1 MKVKL
6 KLFASLRKDRF
17 KEKVIA
23 VNEGTTPFD
32 LLQQFGIEREEAA
45 ILLINGRDGELDR
58 ELQDGDVVSVFPPL
72 GGG

>member
-23 VNEGTTPFD
+23 VNKGTTPFD